1 MLKCLEK
8 ILSTRVAVH
17 AKPMWVA
24 ARCERILPAYHYGN
38 SCLNLLPGEPCEP
51 ALNTRLR

>member
-38 SCLNLLPGEPCEP
+38 SYLNLLPGEPCEP